1 MAIKNK
7 YKFIRFIIMTALL
20 FYLIY
25 YIFISYFVKQDK
37 TYFAA
42 YDQMYLENEYS
53 GLIIRNEK
61 IFYSDISGDINY
73 KINDGEV
80 VKKGQV
86 IAEIKMSKSNQVEND
101 YLDNSTKNM
110 MSIEDIILNID
121 NEIEDIKLQM
131 VDSVSNNEIQSMAK
145 LEEKL
150 QLKLDL
156 KDKLK
161 NNKIKNYN
169 MEEISIRNSIEGNE
183 NYFYSN
189 YSGIVSKKFDELEK
203 KLTMS
208 NLYLLD
214 YRKIYDEDINYE
226 TKISGH
232 ININENVYRIIDNY
246 SYYVAYIIPF
256 DDIKLFNE
264 NINKVNVEIN
274 DNLYSASVYDC
285 FENGLDGILVLEFNE
300 IFKDFYS
307 IRKIT
312 STVISDKF
320 KGIKIFNDSIVM
332 KDGVKGVYRVGIGFD
347 TEFIPIKILNSSEKH
362 SIIEENYFYIYE
374 KEKRKRI
381 ITIKVN
387 DQILRSGGLYERE
400 NNF

>member
-131 VDSVSNNEIQSMAK
+131 VDSVSNNEIQSIAK

-274 DNLYSASVYDC
+274 DNLYS
-285 FENGLDGILVLEFNE
+285 
-300 IFKDFYS
+300 
-307 IRKIT
+307 
-312 STVISDKF
+312 
-320 KGIKIFNDSIVM
+320 
-332 KDGVKGVYRVGIGFD
+332 
-347 TEFIPIKILNSSEKH
+347 
-362 SIIEENYFYIYE
+362 
-374 KEKRKRI
+374 
-381 ITIKVN
+381 
-387 DQILRSGGLYERE
+387 
-400 NNF
+400 